1 MRAVKVNHKT
11 LLPIPHTS
19 FPRMYK
25 TGSCGYRLVPPI
37 CGHGARNPG
46 QADVWVGSWGK
57 SVVLKSVA
65 PEPHIPLRE
74 SRETW
79 AAFLRAKLPPQICEF
94 VYAALW
100 CKLKVHARLEERI
113 KLHTCPLCGC
123 KETILHTWTQCR
135 FMPLVHD
142 LIHKYDGQVHV
153 QIDTSSRQYR
163 IMNLPSDHTLATIPG
178 RCQSEAGPNLQAMIA
193 DFFRKRYPTAWW
205 RKHALRVLNTY
216 GRSNPSLNGRNTWA
230 HHGVEL

>member
-1 MRAVKVNHKT
+1 M
-11 LLPIPHTS
+11 
-19 FPRMYK
+19 
-25 TGSCGYRLVPPI
+25 
-37 CGHGARNPG
+37 
-46 QADVWVGSWGK
+46 
-57 SVVLKSVA
+57 LKSVA

-94 VYAALW
+94 VYIALW

-142 LIHKYDGQVHV
+142 LIHKYNGQVHV

-163 IMNLPSDHTLATIPG
+163 IMNLPSDHTLATIPWLILWVARVSHWSVQLAG
-178 RCQSEAGPNLQAMIA
+178 KKNAAITQEMFPHSWASAVWNAVTWEPWHKHGEALKA
-193 DFFRKRYPTAWW
+193 FHR
-205 RKHALRVLNTY
+205 ALL
-216 GRSNPSLNGRNTWA
+216 
-230 HHGVEL
+230 